1 MNAQHI
7 HSQGKSK
14 SLGHCQEHPVKGT
27 KNVTGTSV
35 GVCDTERALAKA
47 LSWELRDR

>member
-1 MNAQHI
+1 MP
-7 HSQGKSK
+7 STSTVRGKAKAWVIAK
-14 SLGHCQEHPVKGT
+14 SIQSRAL